1 MPNLLDMAKQATEG
15 GMAFAC
21 AMCKHYWKNEEVPY
35 ELRAQGAGRCSQ
47 TTCGG
52 PMGGRTFP
60 SYLGPLPAGDWDVF
74 CFVCGSPETTH
85 GVKLADG
92 SGSRVLG
99 VCRDHVRFVDEQAP
113 ESGEVIVEKTV
124 LLLPRAGHGA
134 ARHAKRGA

>member
-1 MPNLLDMAKQATEG
+1 MPTLLTMAKFATEG
-15 GMAFAC
+15 GLAFAC
-21 AMCKHYWKNEEVPY
+21 AMCRHYWKNDEVSY
-35 ELRAQGAGRCSQ
+35 ADLAQGKGSCKQ
-47 TTCGG
+47 TACGG
-52 PMGGRTFP
+52 PMSGRTFP
-60 SYLGPLPAGDWDVF
+60 KYSGPLPDGDWTHV
-74 CFVCGSPETTH
+74 CFVCASPAVSH